1 MENVRNMRGS
11 SCERTRAAAAL
22 EVDGVLSQLELA
34 VLDAHVARCADC
46 STFRREIAELTAALR
61 DAPAEPFRAQLMLPY
76 RRRARR
82 AVTRVA
88 AVAATVAVGLV
99 SLSTATDVE
108 RSTSPER
115 QASSSG
121 AYYQSIDY
129 ELYLMRSMIDREQGT
144 RMRVAI

>member
-1 MENVRNMRGS
+1 MRNA

-22 EVDGVLSQLELA
+22 EVDGALSQLELA

-46 STFRREIAELTAALR
+46 HTFRREIAELTAALR
-61 DAPAEPFRAQLMLPY
+61 EAPAEPFRAQLILPY
-76 RRRARR
+76 RRRYRTV
-82 AVTRVA
+82 VTRVA

-108 RSTSPER
+108 RATSPER
-115 QASSSG
+115 QATASG
-121 AYYQSIDY
+121 TYYQSIDY
-129 ELYLMRSMIDREQGT
+129 ELYLMRAMIDREQGT

>member
-1 MENVRNMRGS
+1 MGQVGKLGRA

-61 DAPAEPFRAQLMLPY
+61 EAPAEPFRAQLMLPY
-76 RRRARR
+76 RRRARNV
-82 AVTRVA
+82 VTRVA

-99 SLSTATDVE
+99 SVTTATDVE

-115 QASSSG
+115 RASSSS

-129 ELYLMRSMIDREQGT
+129 ELYLMRALIDRQQGT
-144 RMRVAI
+144 RVRVAI

>member
-1 MENVRNMRGS
+1 MRNA

-22 EVDGVLSQLELA
+22 EVDGALSQLELA

-46 STFRREIAELTAALR
+46 HTFRREIAELTAALR
-61 DAPAEPFRAQLMLPY
+61 EAPAEPFRAQLILPN
-76 RRRARR
+76 RRRYRTV
-82 AVTRVA
+82 VTRVA

-108 RSTSPER
+108 RATSPER
-115 QASSSG
+115 QATASG
-121 AYYQSIDY
+121 TYYQSIDY
-129 ELYLMRSMIDREQGT
+129 ELYLMRAMIDREQGT

>member
-1 MENVRNMRGS
+1 MGHVRNLRTA

-46 STFRREIAELTAALR
+46 YTFRREIAEVTAALR
-61 DAPAEPFRAQLMLPY
+61 DAPAEPFRAHLILPY
-76 RRRARR
+76 RRRARSV
-82 AVTRVA
+82 VTRVA
-88 AVAATVAVGLV
+88 AVAATVAVALV

-108 RSTSPER
+108 RSTSAER
-115 QASSSG
+115 RGTSTG

-129 ELYLMRSMIDREQGT
+129 ELYLMRAMTDREQGT